1 MKKIQG
7 VLAALCLVVLN
18 SCQTPVEKKEGDF
31 KLLPSP
37 QEFSITGISSLRPLN
52 VSNYFSDSNELPVLA
67 STLTNLKKVDS
78 ENDAQIIF
86 GIDSNLDLKAEG
98 YILDISDKQILIS
111 GKDEAGLFYAFQT
124 LGQLMEDASE
134 QEANLPISSIK
145 DYPSLAYRS
154 IQLDIKHH
162 IEKTEYY
169 YSLMDKLAKYKVNA
183 IIAEVEDKIKFVR
196 QPLIGA
202 ADALSIEE
210 WQKLCN
216 YAKARNI
223 EISPLV
229 QGLGH
234 ASFILKHDAY
244 KELRDDPESDWAFN
258 PLDPRT
264 YEIQF
269 DLYLDAIEATPHG
282 KYLHI
287 GGDEVHTTGRNSGK
301 SQLELQLLWLD
312 KVCKFAA
319 EHNRIPIFWDDMP
332 LKHAEVYRPM
342 FDTNIS
348 KEEVEKIWEE
358 NEHRLSEF
366 LDQFPKNCIYMR
378 WNYSSPQT
386 FGNHIAMKWFTD
398 HGMSVMGATAGQTRW
413 VLMPQNES
421 NIDNIRSF
429 ALSSIENG
437 LNGLLLTLW
446 DDDSPH
452 FELYMRGILA
462 FAEYTWSGDK
472 RSKEELKS
480 VYRHRQ
486 YSNKLAKEEYA
497 FIDQLE
503 GPVAFWKNALLNGNK
518 RNYLKK
524 SENAIAELVIDI
536 PDTNKKGEWTEQNVA
551 RLIAAENAV
560 AVCDSVATKI
570 VAMKT
575 LANRNRH
582 NLEVYEQVN
591 NLVRFSS
598 NVLLILRDYDQS
610 KNSEDEKVSLIELSK
625 LSDQFKSLRS
635 ELEEVYGKTRV
646 LTKSGDYELDQDHHA
661 HLANQST
668 SFDWQFYSEIL
679 FLQKLEQIKF

>member
-1 MKKIQG
+1 MKKIHG
-7 VLAALCLVVLN
+7 VLIVLSLVVLY
-18 SCQTPVEKKEGDF
+18 SCQPPVEKKEGNF

-37 QEFSITGISSLRPLN
+37 QEFSITGISSLRPIN
-52 VSNYFSDSNELPVLA
+52 VENYFSASDDVPVLVG
-67 STLTNLKKVDS
+67 SLTNLNKAKS
-78 ENDAQIIF
+78 EGEAQIIF
-86 GIDSNLDLKAEG
+86 DIDSSLDLKPEG
-98 YILDISDKQILIS
+98 YTLTISEEQIVIS
-111 GKDEAGLFYAFQT
+111 GKDEAGLFYGFQT
-124 LGQLMEDASE
+124 LGQLIEDATE
-134 QEANLPISSIK
+134 QEANLPIATIR

-162 IEKTEYY
+162 VEKTEYY

-196 QPLIGA
+196 QPKIGA
-202 ADALSIEE
+202 TDALSIEE

-216 YAKARNI
+216 YAMDRNI

-234 ASFILKHDAY
+234 ASFILKHDEY

-258 PLDPRT
+258 PLDPKT
-264 YEIQF
+264 YEVQF
-269 DLYLDAIEATPHG
+269 DLYLDAMDATPHG

-301 SQLELQLLWLD
+301 SQLELQLFWLD

-332 LKHAEVYRPM
+332 LKHAGVYRPM
-342 FDTNIS
+342 FDTKIS

-358 NEHRLSEF
+358 NEHKLAEF

-378 WNYSSPQT
+378 WNYHSPET
-386 FGNHIAMKWFTD
+386 IGNSMAMKWFTD

-413 VLMPQNES
+413 VLMPQRES
-421 NIDNIRSF
+421 NIDNIKSF

-437 LNGLLLTLW
+437 LDGLLLTLW

-472 RSKEELKS
+472 RSKEEIKS

-486 YSNKLAKEEYA
+486 YSNKLASEEYA

-518 RNYLKK
+518 RNYLRK
-524 SENAIAELVIDI
+524 SENAISELVIDI
-536 PDTNKKGEWTEQNVA
+536 PDTNKKGEWTN
-551 RLIAAENAV
+551 ENAERLNEAEKAV
-560 AVCDSVATKI
+560 ATCDSVAEKI
-570 VAMKT
+570 VAMKAM
-575 LANRNRH
+575 ANRNLH

-598 NVLLILRDYDQS
+598 NALLTLRDYDLA
-610 KNSEDEKVSLIELSK
+610 KNKEDKTVSLIELSK
-625 LSDQFKSLRS
+625 LSNQFKTLRG
-635 ELEEVYGKTRV
+635 ELEVVYGKTRV
-646 LTKSGDYELDQDHHA
+646 LNKPSDYKLDQDGHS

-679 FLQKLEQIKF
+679 FLQKLEEIKF

>member
-1 MKKIQG
+1 MKKIQ
-7 VLAALCLVVLN
+7 VVLIVLSLIVLY
-18 SCQTPVEKKEGDF
+18 SCQPPVEKKEGDF

-37 QEFSITGISSLRPLN
+37 QEFSITGISSLRPVN
-52 VSNYFSDSNELPVLA
+52 VENYFSVSDDVPVLA
-67 STLTNLKKVDS
+67 GSLTKLKKAKIED
-78 ENDAQIIF
+78 EAQIIF
-86 GIDSNLDLKAEG
+86 GIDSSLDLKPEG
-98 YILDISDKQILIS
+98 YTLTISDEQIVIS
-111 GKDEAGLFYAFQT
+111 GKDEAGLFYGFQT
-124 LGQLMEDASE
+124 LGQLIEDATE
-134 QEANLPISSIK
+134 QEANLPITSIK

-196 QPLIGA
+196 QPKIGA

-216 YAKARNI
+216 YAMERNI

-234 ASFILKHDAY
+234 ASFILKHDEY
-244 KELRDDPESDWAFN
+244 KDLRDDPESDWAFN
-258 PLDPRT
+258 PLDPKT
-264 YEIQF
+264 YEVQF
-269 DLYLDAIEATPHG
+269 DLYLDAMEATPHG

-342 FDTNIS
+342 FDTEIS
-348 KEEVEKIWEE
+348 KTAVEEIWEK
-358 NEHRLSEF
+358 NEHKLSEF

-386 FGNHIAMKWFTD
+386 VGNSMAMKWFTD
-398 HGMSVMGATAGQTRW
+398 HDMSVMGATAGQTRW
-413 VLMPQNES
+413 VLMPQSES
-421 NIDNIRSF
+421 NIDNIKSF

-437 LNGLLLTLW
+437 LDGLLLTLW

-472 RSKEELKS
+472 RSKEEIKS
-480 VYRHRQ
+480 VFRHRQ
-486 YSNKLAKEEYA
+486 YSYELASKEYA

-518 RNYLKK
+518 RNYLRR
-524 SENAIAELVIDI
+524 SENAISELVIDI
-536 PDTNKKGEWTEQNVA
+536 PDTNKKGEWSINNAERISEAEKTVA
-551 RLIAAENAV
+551 S
-560 AVCDSVATKI
+560 CDSIAVKI
-570 VAMKT
+570 AKTKT
-575 LANRNRH
+575 LANRNVH

-591 NLVRFSS
+591 NLVKYST
-598 NVLLILRDYDQS
+598 NALLILRDYDQA
-610 KNSEDEKVSLIELSK
+610 KNKEDEKVSLIELSK
-625 LSDQFKSLRS
+625 LSDQFTTLRS
-635 ELEEVYGKTRV
+635 ELEEVYGRTRV
-646 LTKSGDYELDQDHHA
+646 LTKSGEYILDQDHHV

-668 SFDWQFYSEIL
+668 SFDWQFYSEML
-679 FLQKLEQIKF
+679 FLQKLEKIKF

>member
-1 MKKIQG
+1 MKKLQG
-7 VLAALCLVVLN
+7 VLVVLFLAIY
-18 SCQTPVEKKEGDF
+18 SCQAPVEKKEGDF
-31 KLLPSP
+31 KILPSP
-37 QEFSITGISSLRPLN
+37 QEFSITGISSLRSTN
-52 VSNYFSDSNELPVLA
+52 VENYFSADYELPVLA
-67 STLTNLKKVDS
+67 GSLTNLKKAESQS
-78 ENDAQIIF
+78 EAQIIF
-86 GIDSNLDLKAEG
+86 GIDSNLDLKPEG
-98 YILDISDKQILIS
+98 YTLEISNEQIVIS
-111 GKDEAGLFYAFQT
+111 GKDEAGLFYGFQT
-124 LGQLMEDASE
+124 LGQLMEDAAE
-134 QEANLPISSIK
+134 QEANLPIAKIR

-162 IEKTEYY
+162 IEKKEYY

-196 QPLIGA
+196 QPKVGA

-216 YAKARNI
+216 YAMDRNI

-234 ASFILKHDAY
+234 ASFILKHDEY
-244 KELRDDPESDWAFN
+244 KELRDDPDSDWAFN
-258 PLDPRT
+258 PLDPKT
-264 YEIQF
+264 YEVQF
-269 DLYLDAIEATPHG
+269 DLYLDAMEATPHG

-332 LKHAEVYRPM
+332 LKHAGVYRPM
-342 FDTNIS
+342 FDTKIS

-358 NEHRLSEF
+358 NEYKLSEF

-378 WNYSSPQT
+378 WNYSSPET
-386 FGNHIAMKWFTD
+386 IGNSMAMKWFTD

-413 VLMPQNES
+413 VLMPQRES
-421 NIDNIRSF
+421 NIDNIKSF

-437 LNGLLLTLW
+437 LDGLLLTLW

-486 YSNKLAKEEYA
+486 YSYRLASDEYA

-503 GPVAFWKNALLNGNK
+503 EPVAFWKNALLNGNK
-518 RNYLKK
+518 RNYLRR
-524 SENAIAELVIDI
+524 SGNAISELVIDI
-536 PDTNKKGEWTEQNVA
+536 PDTNKKGEWSISNAERIVEAEKTVA
-551 RLIAAENAV
+551 A
-560 AVCDSVATKI
+560 CDSIAVKI
-570 VAMKT
+570 AKMKT
-575 LANRNRH
+575 LANRNMH

-591 NLVRFSS
+591 NLVKYST
-598 NVLLILRDYDQS
+598 NALLILRDYDQAIN
-610 KNSEDEKVSLIELSK
+610 KEDEKVSLIELSK

-635 ELEEVYGKTRV
+635 ELEEVYGRTRV
-646 LTKSGDYELDQDHHA
+646 LTKSGEYILDQDHHV

-668 SFDWQFYSEIL
+668 SFDWQFNSEIL

>member
-1 MKKIQG
+1 MKKLQG
-7 VLAALCLVVLN
+7 VLVVLFLALY
-18 SCQTPVEKKEGDF
+18 SCQPPVEKKEGNF

-37 QEFSITGISSLRPLN
+37 QEFSITGISSLRPVNLEN
-52 VSNYFSDSNELPVLA
+52 FFSSSNELPVLPTSLA
-67 STLTNLKKVDS
+67 NLKKVDVQ
-78 ENDAQIIF
+78 NNAQIIF
-86 GIDSNLDLKAEG
+86 SIDSNLDLKDEG
-98 YILDISDKQILIS
+98 YTLDISEEQIVIS

-124 LGQLMEDASE
+124 LGQLMEDATE
-134 QEANLPISSIK
+134 QEANLPIASIR

-162 IEKTEYY
+162 LEKTEYY
-169 YSLMDKLAKYKVNA
+169 YDLMDKLAKYKVNA

-196 QPLIGA
+196 QPKVGA

-216 YAKARNI
+216 YAMDRNI
-223 EISPLV
+223 EISPLI

-234 ASFILKHDAY
+234 ASFILKHDEY

-258 PLDPRT
+258 PLDPKT
-264 YEIQF
+264 YEVQF
-269 DLYLDAIEATPHG
+269 DLYLDAIDATPHG

-332 LKHAEVYRPM
+332 LKHAGVYRPM
-342 FDTNIS
+342 FDTKIS
-348 KEEVEKIWEE
+348 KEEVEKVWEE
-358 NEHRLSEF
+358 NEHKLVEF

-378 WNYSSPQT
+378 WNYHSPQT
-386 FGNHIAMKWFTD
+386 IGNTMAMKWFTD

-413 VLMPQNES
+413 VLMPQRES
-421 NIDNIRSF
+421 NIDNIKSF
-429 ALSSIENG
+429 AISSIENG
-437 LNGLLLTLW
+437 LDGLLLTLW

-472 RSKEELKS
+472 RSKEEIKS
-480 VYRHRQ
+480 VFRHRQ
-486 YSNKLAKEEYA
+486 YSNELASDEYA

-524 SENAIAELVIDI
+524 SENAISELVIDI
-536 PDTNKKGEWTEQNVA
+536 PDTNNKGEWTEQNTD
-551 RLIAAENAV
+551 RIAGAEKAV
-560 AVCDSVATKI
+560 AACDSVAKKI
-570 VAMKT
+570 TAMKT
-575 LANRNRH
+575 LANRNMH

-591 NLVRFSS
+591 NLVRYSS
-598 NVLLILRDYDQS
+598 NALLTLRDYDQA
-610 KNSEDEKVSLIELSK
+610 KNKEDEKVSLIELSK
-625 LSDQFKSLRS
+625 LSDQFKSLRT
-635 ELEEVYGKTRV
+635 ELEQVYGKTRV
-646 LTKSGDYELDQDHHA
+646 LTKPNDYKLDEDGHS

-668 SFDWQFYSEIL
+668 SFDWQLYSEIL
-679 FLQKLEQIKF
+679 FLQKLEKIKF